1 MNFVTKNNNGEQ
13 HPTNCITFKL
23 NKMNNFEK
31 TFETQY
37 GNQTAETYY
46 AVEFAGFGTWSLI
59 CNLNFEGEREL
70 HTLKTHDSEWIDE
83 LTYLQGEEKQD
94 AIAERF
100 WALDTKNDVF
110 ESIELW
116 ISELCETLQEDC
128 HRCEGTGTMHTHEDF
143 VVSGIEYHDD
153 IEEECE
159 RCGGSGECSMA
170 KNL

>member
-1 MNFVTKNNNGEQ
+1 MK
-13 HPTNCITFKL
+13 
-23 NKMNNFEK
+23 NFEK
-31 TFETQY
+31 TFETSY
-37 GNQTAETYY
+37 GNQIAETHY

-70 HTLKTHDSEWIDE
+70 RTLKTHDSEWIDE
-83 LTYLQGEEKQD
+83 LNYLQGEEKQD

-100 WALDTKNDVF
+100 WALDTKNDVL
-110 ESIELW
+110 ESVELW

-128 HRCEGTGTMHTHEDF
+128 DRCEGTGTMHTHEDF

-153 IEEECE
+153 VEEECE
-159 RCGGSGECSMA
+159 RCGGSGECSKA